1 MHYYLNYT
9 TVYEVSQ
16 IKAAVTEV
24 FVEIIVKSC

>member
-9 TVYEVSQ
+9 TVSQ

-24 FVEIIVKSC
+24 FVEIMVKSC